1 MNTLKTLFTGKSLRA
16 WLIMAAIIFVPFIL
30 CFAFQAPQVA
40 KAAAAEIG
48 TVKTFMLQGTRM
60 ALLTSLG
67 ILTLLCFG
75 PAIYLHRKNRT
86 TLDSHVGTTALW
98 TALLSIALGI
108 AAGAYDIVTGN
119 DAWLMGFLATT
130 TVTLITVI
138 IPALMAM
145 IGYWFLAV
153 RTQDGQAAAPAFSI
167 LLVLWNIECFLI
179 ATGQAVQAST

>member
-1 MNTLKTLFTGKSLRA
+1 MSTLKTFFTGKSLRA
-16 WLIMAAIIFVPFIL
+16 WIIMAAVIFVPFIL

-40 KAAAAEIG
+40 KATTAEAG
-48 TVKTFMLQGTRM
+48 AVKAFMLDGTKM

-67 ILTLLCFG
+67 ILALLCCG
-75 PAIYLHRKNRT
+75 PAGYLHRKNRT
-86 TLDSHVGTTALW
+86 TLDNHVGTTTLW
-98 TALLSIALGI
+98 TALLSTLLGI
-108 AAGAYDIVTGN
+108 AAAAYDITTGN
-119 DAWLMGFLATT
+119 GAWLMGFLATT
-130 TVTLITVI
+130 AVTFITVI

-179 ATGQAVQAST
+179 ATGQAVQAGT